1 MRVKITV
8 SEKPSEVT
16 PEIKNLINREADL
29 MNRGRPAKFLEGLR
43 ERILLLYLKYVM
55 DPEMNPEVRNHM
67 ARVTAL
73 RKKATQEQAQSS

>member
-67 ARVTAL
+67 TRVTPL